1 MFPGPE
7 ELRME
12 EYEKEMLRGIG
23 IVMKFSR
30 GATIF
35 SAGDAS
41 GRIYLL
47 EKGTVRIYRLT
58 GDGRQITVGTL
69 RKIGELMGLAE
80 TLAGEERTCFACAVE
95 PVELI
100 SIRREDF
107 QNFLLDEPAM
117 SIKVAKLLAYR
128 MREAEA
134 CIHEMV
140 SRQVPERL
148 AGTLLKIGRS
158 HGILTESGLKINLKL
173 THEELASMIGA
184 SRQTVTTLIN
194 SMKQEK
200 LIEQEGKELKIT
212 DPQRL
217 GRWII

>member
-1 MFPGPE
+1 MFPSPE
-7 ELRME
+7 ELRLE

-23 IVMKFSR
+23 VKMKYAR
-30 GATIF
+30 GAIIF

-41 GRIYLL
+41 GRMYLL

-69 RKIGELMGLAE
+69 RGAGELMGLAE
-80 TLAGEERTCFACAVE
+80 TLAGEERACFASAVE

-100 SIRREDF
+100 SIRREEF
-107 QNFLLDEPAM
+107 QNFLLGEPAI

-134 CIHEMV
+134 TIHEMV

-148 AGTLLKIGRS
+148 AGTLLKIGRA
-158 HGILTESGLKINLKL
+158 HGVLTEDGLKINLKL

-194 SMKQEK
+194 AMKQEK
-200 LIEQEGKELKIT
+200 LIKQEGKEFKIT
-212 DPQRL
+212 DPKKL

>member
-1 MFPGPE
+1 MFPSPE
-7 ELRME
+7 DIRLK

-23 IVMKFSR
+23 IKIKYPR
-30 GATIF
+30 GAIIF

-69 RKIGELMGLAE
+69 RSAGELMGLAE
-80 TLAGEERTCFACAVE
+80 TLAGEERACFACAVE
-95 PVELI
+95 TVELI
-100 SIRREDF
+100 SIKRGEF
-107 QNFLLDEPAM
+107 QNFLLEEPAL

-134 CIHEMV
+134 AIHEMV

-148 AGTLLKIGRS
+148 AGTLLKIGRT
-158 HGILTESGLKINLKL
+158 HGVLTEEGLKINLRL

-194 SMKQEK
+194 NMKQEN
-200 LIEQEGKELKIT
+200 LIKQEGKELKIT
-212 DPQRL
+212 DPQKL